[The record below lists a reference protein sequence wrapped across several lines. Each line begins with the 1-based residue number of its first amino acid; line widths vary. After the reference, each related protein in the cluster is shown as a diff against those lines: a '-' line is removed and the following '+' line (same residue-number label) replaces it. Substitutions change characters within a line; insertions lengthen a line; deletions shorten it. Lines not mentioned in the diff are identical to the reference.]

1 MSSVRARLNKIWPR
15 GKKFTFEALVVA
27 LEKKKKN
34 FKLATNFLDFTSIL
48 KTFFRSG
55 KLLGK
60 FQEFKTLYEP

>member
-1 MSSVRARLNKIWPR
+1 MSSVRARLNTIWPR
-15 GKKFTFEALVVA
+15 GKKFTYEALVVA
-27 LEKKKKN
+27 LKRKKKN

-48 KTFFRSG
+48 KTFFTSG

>member
-15 GKKFTFEALVVA
+15 GKKFTYEALVVA
-27 LEKKKKN
+27 LKKKKKN
-34 FKLATNFLDFTSIL
+34 FKLATNLLDFTSIL